1 MSTALARV
9 LEPEVMDSDLEAQD
23 YDAMDHRAVNEKFAD
38 DLLAAWRAKA
48 PELPDERL
56 ADVLD
61 VGTGTA
67 QIPVVLAK
75 KWDGCRIMA
84 ADAAVSMLDIA
95 RYNVEVAGMIERIQ
109 LTHVDAKTL
118 PYPAQHFDLVMS
130 NSIVHHI
137 PEPRTVLAEA
147 LRVLRPGG
155 MLFFRDLFRP
165 YSREQLDALVQTYA
179 GGENEHSQRMF
190 AESLHAALSLEE
202 IRGLVVELG
211 GRAEDVAAT
220 SDRHWTWIHW
230 AQV

>member
-1 MSTALARV
+1 MPTSLSRI
-9 LEPEVMDSDLEAQD
+9 LEPEVMDSDVEAQD

-38 DLLAAWRAKA
+38 DLLTAWRQRA
-48 PELPDERL
+48 PELPEDRL

-61 VGTGTA
+61 LGTGTA

-75 KWDGCRIMA
+75 KWNGCRIMA
-84 ADAAVSMLDIA
+84 ADAAISMLEVA
-95 RYNVEVAGMIERIQ
+95 RYNLEVAGLIERIQ

-118 PYPAQHFDLVMS
+118 PFPAQHFDIVMS

-137 PEPRTVLAEA
+137 PEPKSVLAEA

-165 YSREQLDALVQTYA
+165 ESKSRLDELVQTYA

-190 AESLHAALSLEE
+190 AESLHAALSLDE
-202 IRGLVVELG
+202 IRSLVVDLG
-211 GRAEDVAAT
+211 GRAEDVEAT

-230 AQV
+230 N